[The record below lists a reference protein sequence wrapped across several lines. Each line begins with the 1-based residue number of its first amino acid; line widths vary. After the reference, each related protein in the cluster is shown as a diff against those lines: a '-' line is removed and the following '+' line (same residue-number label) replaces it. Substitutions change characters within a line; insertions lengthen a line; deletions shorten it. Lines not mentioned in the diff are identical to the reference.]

1 MAGTLESIHLS
12 GAGMGCVE
20 PRHAG
25 HPHKSAL
32 LQKTLL
38 SLGMALLL
46 AAGAVHAQQGT
57 GPAPS
62 APATAQNGTAA
73 QGVGTI
79 THLSGTLAVRRTDG
93 NTRFLSVSSN
103 VSEGDTLSTQQGTY
117 ARIKF
122 ADGGEVVMRP
132 DTQFKIEN
140 YRFEE
145 QKPEQDNM
153 LVSLLKGGLRSVTG
167 LLGKRNKEKVSF
179 STPTATVGIRGTNF
193 GLLFCQNDC
202 AGIGNG
208 TSPANGLH
216 VDVAQGAIVL
226 SNAGGQ
232 LVLATGQF
240 GYVPNGNTPP
250 VTVPPSQ
257 GIQVTMPQSISKNTG
272 GGSTLGGGRS
282 DSECVL

>member
-1 MAGTLESIHLS
+1 MATSHR
-12 GAGMGCVE
+12 
-20 PRHAG
+20 P
-25 HPHKSAL
+25 L
-32 LQKTLL
+32 LPAL
-38 SLGMALLL
+38 SLALLL
-46 AAGAVHAQQGT
+46 ATGAARAQQ
-57 GPAPS
+57 PAPAVPG
-62 APATAQNGTAA
+62 APASASVP
-73 QGVGTI
+73 GVGTI
-79 THLSGTLAVRRTDG
+79 THLSGTLAVRKGDG

-132 DTQFKIEN
+132 DTQFRIEN

-179 STPTATVGIRGTNF
+179 TTPTATVGIRGTNF

-226 SNAGGQ
+226 TNAGGQ

-250 VTVPPSQ
+250 VVVPPGQ
-257 GIQVTMPQSISKNTG
+257 GIQVTMPQAISKNTG